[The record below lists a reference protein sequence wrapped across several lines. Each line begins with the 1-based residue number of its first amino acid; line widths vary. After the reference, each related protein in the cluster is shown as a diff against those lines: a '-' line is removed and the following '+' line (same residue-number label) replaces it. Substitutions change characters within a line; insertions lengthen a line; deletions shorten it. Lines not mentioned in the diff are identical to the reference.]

1 MTRNLQYQTQQ
12 GAPRGLLASHMCC
25 SNDLC
30 WTKVLLVICSKYMVN
45 TIIYLWYISNLVWSL
60 PKYDKTRQMHQQ
72 TYPCVSW
79 PRYINS
85 CLWCQDRV
93 LVCTIE
99 KVKHTENLC
108 AVSGGTRGVIKM
120 KSPINTIVRGCQDCT
135 TAFGTDSGLHLDS
148 LLSGIVLIMNPQSD

>member
-1 MTRNLQYQTQQ
+1 MGCWHLICA
-12 GAPRGLLASHMCC
+12 APMIYVEQKFYWLFVVNIWLIQSFAS
-25 SNDLC
+25 NF
-30 WTKVLLVICSKYMVN
+30 
-45 TIIYLWYISNLVWSL
+45 SNLVWSL

-120 KSPINTIVRGCQDCT
+120 KSPINNIVKGCQDCT
-135 TAFGTDSGLHLDS
+135 TAFGKDSGPHLDS